1 VTEMMEAV
9 AGYMKDGGW
18 VMPPLAAGT
27 CMLWYALGLR
37 VLALRRGPM
46 HSVGWLVQRYRESE
60 AKVYGGVLGQAA
72 LVAVRTAKLERRQL
86 RAALDDALSPIEHGM
101 RRGRSL
107 IQSLVAAAPLAGLLG
122 TVTGMID
129 TFDALGSSE
138 LYSQSGGGIAGGIS
152 QALLTTQLG
161 LAIAVPGVI
170 MGKLL
175 DRRQAKL
182 EDEIEGLKNLLCAHG
197 SPS

>member
-1 VTEMMEAV
+1 MLEAV
-9 AGYMKDGGW
+9 LGYMEDGGW
-18 VMPPLAAGT
+18 VMPPLAVGT
-27 CMLWYALGLR
+27 CLLWYALGLR
-37 VLALRRGPM
+37 LLALRRGSI
-46 HSVGWLVQRYRESE
+46 HSVGWLVKRYRESE
-60 AKVYGGVLGQAA
+60 AKLYGGVLGRAA
-72 LVAVRTAKLERRQL
+72 LVAVRTARIESRQR
-86 RAALDDALSPIEHGM
+86 RAALDDALAPIEHGM

-107 IQSLVAAAPLAGLLG
+107 VHSLVAAAPLAGLLG

-138 LYSQSGGGIAGGIS
+138 MYSQSGGGIAGGIS

-170 MGKLL
+170 MGKML

-182 EDEIEGLKNLLCAHG
+182 EDEIERLKNLLCSQG